1 MGLIY
6 TIRCW
11 FVVAWFILRYTVA
24 AWFDAKR
31 PSVRGL
37 EIYPEV
43 FELLHA
49 FLGWNTNLHQVG
61 PHHCPADHPTI
72 LCGNHVKLDDP
83 LYSVRTSYM
92 DTQGRVKAF
101 AMARDDF
108 FDGSILKSRFFDGDD
123 FFESLGA
130 FGVSR
135 GGVTLSQMKPFLK
148 LLAEGNSFILF
159 PGRSRSRSGL
169 FMDYRDDFQE
179 PGGVSFFLNQTQ
191 RRHPELTVSA
201 TPLIR
206 TFNPV
211 SKRSAMIYG
220 PEQFLPVNATR
231 EQQREFDR
239 NLVVVMSRHLEVN
252 VPHVLCA
259 VLYLRCLH
267 HLTNPVATRIL
278 EQTLEE
284 IFAGIDYPF
293 VDPETTEDLP
303 KAIRDTLRYL
313 QEHKMLTQHGEAVTL
328 DLDAILSTPELDE
341 KFRNHNPVK
350 FITNQI
356 LHLGEITESIQD
368 AVLSPSPVEEAQQNA
383 E

>member
-1 MGLIY
+1 MLN
-6 TIRCW
+6 TIRSW
-11 FVVAWFILRYTVA
+11 LVVAWFILRYTVA

-31 PSVRGL
+31 PTANGL
-37 EIYPEV
+37 DIYPEI
-43 FELLHA
+43 FEVLHA
-49 FLGWNTNLHQVG
+49 FLGWNSNLHQVG
-61 PHHCPADHPTI
+61 DHHCPTDHATI

-83 LYSVRTSYM
+83 LYLFRTTHA
-92 DTQGRVKAF
+92 DTQGRVAPF

-108 FDGSILKSRFFDGDD
+108 FEGSILKSRFFDGDD
-123 FFESLGA
+123 FFKSLGT

-135 GGVTLSQMKPFLK
+135 GGVTLAQMKPFLK
-148 LLAEGNSFILF
+148 FLAEGRSFILF

-179 PGGVSFFLNQTQ
+179 PGGVSFFLGMTQ
-191 RRHPELTVSA
+191 RRHPDVTVSA

-220 PEQFLPVNATR
+220 PEQFLPAKATR

-239 NLVVVMSRHLEVN
+239 NLVVVMSQHLEIN

-267 HLTNPVATRIL
+267 RLANPVAIHDL
-278 EQTLEE
+278 EVTLRT

-293 VDPETTEDLP
+293 VDPEATDDLP
-303 KAIRDTLRYL
+303 KAVRDTLHYL
-313 QEHKMLTQHGEAVTL
+313 QELNMLRLHGEAVTL
-328 DLDAILSTPELDE
+328 DADAILSTPELDE
-341 KFRNHNPVK
+341 KYRNHNPVK
-350 FITNQI
+350 FLTNQI
-356 LHLGEITESIQD
+356 LHLGDVTERIQD
-368 AVLSPSPVEEAQQNA
+368 VVLSPTLVEKAR
-383 E
+383 